1 MGRQPLS
8 LKARAIGLLAQR
20 EHSRAEL
27 RRKLLAIE
35 RRLSARD
42 RSRSAALEESAH
54 DEAGELPGGGASP
67 GDEPSADHESGAEDT
82 SDADPRGNA
91 TATAALIDA
100 LLDTLAAEGYL
111 DEARFVESR
120 LHARAGR
127 FGTQRI
133 LRELAHHGLKLD
145 PAQHDDLRTTEA
157 ARAREVWLKR
167 FGPEPA
173 TEPAEQARQTRFLL
187 ARGFSA
193 EVVRRLL
200 RSEGG

>member
-1 MGRQPLS
+1 MARQPLS

-27 RRKLLAIE
+27 RRKLLNIE
-35 RRLSARD
+35 RRLAARAGI
-42 RSRSAALEESAH
+42 RSAALAQAAA
-54 DEAGELPGGGASP
+54 DEGRDQPSGDARADDAS
-67 GDEPSADHESGAEDT
+67 DAEHESGLAEDFGT
-82 SDADPRGNA
+82 DPRDVAAAAAA
-91 TATAALIDA
+91 TIDA
-100 LLDTLAAEGYL
+100 LLDTLATEGYL
-111 DEARFVESR
+111 DDTRFVESR

-133 LRELAHHGLKLD
+133 LRELAQHGLKLD

-173 TEPAEQARQTRFLL
+173 TEPAEQARQARFLL